1 MNRIILT
8 ILSGLVF
15 TNASS
20 LASSWETD
28 SFRTANG
35 QLIQRGMTKAE
46 VRRDAG
52 APMDRDAAA
61 RAKSEKS
68 SVPAARKRG
77 EVWTYKGSD
86 GYYSIT
92 LLGGRVVKIEVTPF
106 RGY

>member
-1 MNRIILT
+1 MKRIILMS
-8 ILSGLVF
+8 LSGLVY
-15 TNASS
+15 AHLA
-20 LASSWETD
+20 LASSWETGG
-28 SFRTANG
+28 FRTANG

-61 RAKSEKS
+61 RAKGEKS
-68 SVPAARKRG
+68 SASATSKRG

-86 GYYSIT
+86 GYYSIAFH
-92 LLGGRVVKIEVTPF
+92 GGRVVKIDVTPF